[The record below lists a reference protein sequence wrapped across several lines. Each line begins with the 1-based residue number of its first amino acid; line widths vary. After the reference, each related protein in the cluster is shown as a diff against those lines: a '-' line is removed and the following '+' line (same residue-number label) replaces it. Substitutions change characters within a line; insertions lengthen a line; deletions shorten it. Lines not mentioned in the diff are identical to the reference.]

1 MKQWI
6 AAALLGAQLL
16 GPAWAGLEK
25 EVPTPA
31 AKHLGRELLAS
42 HALDGLTLKKIE
54 THRASKTQP
63 GQSGLENFIAADTV
77 DWKAPELA
85 IDPKKNPH
93 NLVVVVQ
100 GRVLADGDA
109 SSSWRVTWTDPQ
121 NGQTREFPVTGML
134 AQKRK
139 AGEALVFVSELRPIS
154 FKDAQTQNPGLA
166 FAGAQNLAIDQ
177 VTLQVWSGIGEA
189 STRERWGLF
198 PFVGVGLVMLGL
210 VIWRRRSG

>member
-1 MKQWI
+1 MKSWI
-6 AAALLGAQLL
+6 AAALLGVLL
-16 GPAWAGLEK
+16 TGSAGAGVEK
-25 EVPTPA
+25 AVPTPD

-54 THRASKTQP
+54 THRATRPAP
-63 GQSGLENFIAADTV
+63 GQSGVENFMAADTV
-77 DWKAPELA
+77 DWKAPELT
-85 IDPKKNPH
+85 IDPQKNPH

-100 GRVLADGDA
+100 GRALADGDA
-109 SSSWRVTWTDPQ
+109 SSSWRITWTDSQ
-121 NGQTREFPVTGML
+121 SGQTREFPVTGLL

-154 FKDAQTQNPGLA
+154 FKEAQSQIPGLA

-177 VTLQVWSGIGEA
+177 VTLQVWSGIGET

-198 PFVGVGLVMLGL
+198 PFVGVGLVMLVL